1 MASTSLAAR
10 VLTRAAAP
18 RKAYRVRRY
27 GATPV
32 PTERE
37 LHVLN
42 RLGCGFSPGSYKQL
56 VKAGGAQEWFE
67 AQLDH
72 QSVPES
78 AYAAGLADWFP
89 RLWQDPATKYASDRS
104 DTYKNHEYGR
114 DLSSYSLLRRIYSPR
129 SIFESMV
136 ELWSNHLHIE
146 ARHFPGF
153 THRAHYDQTIRA
165 HALGNFA
172 DLLVAASLHP
182 AMLLYLDNWRS
193 RADSPNENHGR
204 ELLELHTVGR
214 AAGYTEAMVKDSARI
229 LSGWTMTDDDKY
241 VRVFDPSR
249 HATGRVNVLG
259 FSQTNNVR
267 DNPGLAEQYLRYLA
281 MHPATAERICR
292 KMAVRFVSDEPSDA
306 LIASMTA
313 AYLANHSDI
322 KATLRAMV
330 DSDEFWGS
338 AGQKV
343 RTAIDDVVAT
353 CRVLRVKAKA
363 PRQKRSFANV
373 ITHSIDDTFVYHWPR
388 PDGPPDRAAVSAST
402 TRMLNSW
409 RMHWQ
414 LGGGLYPNKD
424 VTYRATTKFLPKSGM
439 RFDQLVDH
447 LCRSLLGRE
456 STPALLEAACRGC
469 DVAPGDKITK
479 KHAVM
484 RHKFPRLTS
493 AVLDTVEHMT
503 R

>member
-1 MASTSLAAR
+1 MTSTSLAAR
-10 VLTRAAAP
+10 VLTRSA
-18 RKAYRVRRY
+18 VRRKRY
-27 GATPV
+27 RPRRYDATPL
-32 PTERE
+32 PTAQE

-42 RLGCGFSPGSYKQL
+42 RLGCGFSAGSYEQL
-56 VKAGGAQEWFE
+56 LEDGGAMQWFE

-72 QSVPES
+72 ESVPES
-78 AYAAGLADWFP
+78 SLAAGLAEWFP
-89 RLWQDPATKYASDRS
+89 RLWNDPAAKYADDRS

-114 DLSSYSLLRRIYSPR
+114 DLSNYSLLRRIHSNR
-129 SIFESMV
+129 SVFESMV

-214 AAGYTEAMVKDSARI
+214 DSGYTEAMVKDSARI
-229 LSGWTMTDDDKY
+229 LSGWTMTDDGTY
-241 VRVFDPSR
+241 VRFFDPAR
-249 HATGRVNVLG
+249 HATGAVRVLG
-259 FSQTNNVR
+259 FTHANGVR
-267 DNPGLAEQYLRYLA
+267 DNPTIAEEYLRYLA
-281 MHPATAERICR
+281 MHPSTAARVCR
-292 KMAVRFVSDEPSDA
+292 KMAVRFVADEPSDELVA
-306 LIASMTA
+306 TMVA
-313 AYLANHSDI
+313 AYLDTDSDI

-330 DSDEFWGS
+330 ASDEFWGS

-353 CRVLRVKAKA
+353 CRVLGMTPEA
-363 PRQKRSFANV
+363 PRRRRSFANV
-373 ITHSIDDTFVYHWPR
+373 ITHAIDDTFVYHWPR
-388 PDGPPDRAAVSAST
+388 PDGPPDRAGVSAST

-414 LGGGLYPNKD
+414 LGGGFYPNDD
-424 VTYRATTKFLPKSGM
+424 VAYRSSRKFLPDSGM
-439 RFDQLVDH
+439 RFDELVDH
-447 LCRSLLGRE
+447 MSRTLLGRE
-456 STPALLEAACRGC
+456 STAALLEAACKGC
-469 DVAPGDKITK
+469 DVAPGDKITR

-493 AVLDTVEHMT
+493 AVLDTTEHMT